1 MADVDLAGARTT
13 MGMNLKYGW
22 VVVGIGALMSCVA
35 LGAMMSLAV
44 FLQPITQATG
54 WSRTGVSSAMTLN
67 FLIMGAAGFGW
78 GAVNDRYGTR
88 PVVLAGAVLL
98 GLGLVLASRATTP
111 LQFLLAYGVIV
122 GLSAGSFVVPMMT
135 AVSAWLPNNR
145 SIAVSLVSA
154 GIGVAPMTISPLAAW
169 LLTAHD
175 WRSAQ
180 LFIGLLVWA
189 LLIPAAL
196 LVRPTPVAQQGGPA
210 SAAPE
215 RVRISDALVSAPFI
229 VLALTFFACCAT
241 HAGPIFHT
249 ISYALACGIPTV
261 AAVSIY
267 SLEGLAG
274 LGGRVVL
281 GLLGDRY
288 GAKRVL
294 IAGLMLQALGAGSFV
309 FVNRLQEFYAV
320 AAVFGFAYGGVM
332 PLYAV
337 LARDYFGQQIMGTVL
352 GAAAMISSL
361 GMALGPSVGGWIYD
375 TFGGYSWLYTGSF
388 AIGLG
393 AVAIAFAFPPPRLQ
407 PAAVPA

>member
-1 MADVDLAGARTT
+1 
-13 MGMNLKYGW
+13 MGIDHERSQQMNVRYGW
-22 VVVGIGALMSCVA
+22 VMVGIGALMSCVA
-35 LGAMMSLAV
+35 VGAMMSLAV

-78 GAVNDRYGTR
+78 GALNDRYGTR
-88 PVVLAGAVLL
+88 PVVLAGALLL

-111 LQFLLAYGVIV
+111 QQFLLAYGVIV

-135 AVSAWLPNNR
+135 AVTAWLPNNR

-169 LLTAHD
+169 LLISHD
-175 WRSAQ
+175 WRGAQ
-180 LFIGLLVWA
+180 LIIGLLAWA

-196 LVRPTPVAQQGGPA
+196 FVRQPPVAPQDGPA
-210 SAAPE
+210 SSVAAP
-215 RVRISDALVSAPFI
+215 VKVSDALVSAPFI
-229 VLALTFFACCAT
+229 VLAATFFACCAT

-249 ISYALACGIPTV
+249 ISYAVACGIPTI

-281 GLLGDRY
+281 GILGDRY

-294 IAGLMLQALGAGSFV
+294 IAGLMVQALGAGSFV
-309 FVNRLQEFYAV
+309 FVNRLEDFYAV

-352 GAAAMISSL
+352 GAAAMVSSL
-361 GMALGPSVGGWIYD
+361 GMALGPSVGGWVYD
-375 TFGGYSWLYTGSF
+375 TFGGYTWLYIGSF

-393 AVAIAFAFPPPRLQ
+393 AVAIAFAFPPARLR
-407 PAAVPA
+407 PAALAA